1 MRFMPELS
9 VDALCELGQE
19 QLIQTR
25 YLEAEATLVR
35 AEALAQTTND
45 WDSLSRLYMPLQEAR
60 RQRRQRCG
68 EGTVCLDLLA
78 RGPDDVIDPAA
89 VLERY
94 PGGQLLVAGW
104 GTIEPARRLR
114 AMAAERQLYLEIF
127 LAAVYGSRDSRLVL
141 IAPEENTPLPP
152 QGGDPRMFPSHHV
165 LILHASELPR
175 GSVMGTPE
183 TYGHVMGLWERLHA
197 PFLAKADRAPSLLDQ
212 VSGYRRTI
220 RVDYAC
226 ELAHQKLSAV
236 ARQLARQALA

>member
-1 MRFMPELS
+1 MRFMPDLS
-9 VDALCELGQE
+9 VDELCELGQE

-68 EGTVCLDLLA
+68 EGIVCLDLLA
-78 RGPDDVIDPAA
+78 RGPDDAIDPAA

-104 GTIEPARRLR
+104 GTLDPAKRLR
-114 AMAAERQLYLEIF
+114 AMAAERQLYLEVF
-127 LAAVYGSRDSRLVL
+127 LAAIYGPVGSRVVL
-141 IAPEENTPLPP
+141 IAPEEDTALPP
-152 QGGDPRMFPSHHV
+152 PGGDSRMFPSHHG
-165 LILHASELPR
+165 LILPATELPR
-175 GSVMGTPE
+175 GSVTGTPQ
-183 TYGHVMGLWERLHA
+183 TYGYVMGLWERLHA
-197 PFLAKADRAPSLLDQ
+197 PFLARADSAPSLLDR
-212 VSGYRRTI
+212 VAGYRRTI

-236 ARQLARQALA
+236 ARQLARGASA